1 MIVPKKNQLI
11 GIDIGSYSIKIV
23 EIEHKKKEKVLKNI
37 GIAYLPL
44 LAVSPS
50 GIRDSEAV
58 KTAISNLF
66 QNLKIKNKKVA
77 IGLSAS
83 SIITK
88 KISLVESEELNLE
101 EVIKEEAERF
111 IPFDMDEI
119 YLDYDI
125 MDTIYEENEEIAR
138 LEIIV
143 VASKK
148 DLVESYVKILKE
160 INLAPSIVDVDILA
174 MQNVFELSNPNIDI
188 EKIYLLVDIGAST
201 INTNA
206 VKGNISLF
214 IRSSQTGGIS
224 ITKRIMKEF
233 QIGFEEAEK
242 IKFGIIELEGD
253 QKKKVR
259 NIFRETVEE
268 WVNEIR
274 GNIQFIHNS
283 YPGEEIEKIFIT
295 GGSTNILNLE
305 KFFEKELE
313 LPVERLDPFS
323 GLTIDKNIDPSY
335 LDFIKAQST
344 IAVGLGLRK
353 IADK

>member
-1 MIVPKKNQLI
+1 MVIPKKNQLI
-11 GIDIGSYSIKIV
+11 GIDIGSHSIKIV

-37 GIAYLPL
+37 GIAYLPP

-50 GIRDSEAV
+50 GIKDPEAV

-77 IGLSAS
+77 TGLSAS

-148 DLVESYVKILKE
+148 DLVDSYVKILKE
-160 INLAPSIVDVDILA
+160 IDLVPSIVDVDIFA
-174 MQNVFELSNPNIDI
+174 MQNAFELSNPDVDM
-188 EKIYLLVDIGAST
+188 EKIYLLVDIGSST

-224 ITKRIMKEF
+224 ITKKIMKEF

-253 QKKKVR
+253 QEKKVKD
-259 NIFRETVEE
+259 IFRDTVKE
-268 WVNEIR
+268 WVDEIK
-274 GNIQFIHNS
+274 GNIHFIHNS

-295 GGSTNILNLE
+295 GGSTNILNIE

-313 LPVERLDPFS
+313 IPVERLDPFS
-323 GLTIDKNIDPSY
+323 GLAIDKNIDPSY
-335 LDFIKAQST
+335 LDSIKAQST
-344 IAVGLGLRK
+344 VAIGLGLRN